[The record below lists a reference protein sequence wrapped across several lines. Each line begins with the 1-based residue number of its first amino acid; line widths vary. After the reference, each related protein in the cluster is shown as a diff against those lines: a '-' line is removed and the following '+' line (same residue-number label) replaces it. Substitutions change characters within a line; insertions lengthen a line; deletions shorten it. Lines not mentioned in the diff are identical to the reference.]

1 MSRQITLLIRSTTLS
16 RIEKDG
22 KMSEIKKRMEELQRS
37 QNETIE
43 ELGENQT
50 QLLWEIT
57 GKLAFHFKATGTSTR
72 FCKWSP
78 TEVPVPEATWEETED
93 KILRSISKRSH
104 QFVQEW
110 EDDEHEFAKAQ
121 DKIIKDLCEKYN
133 IMEEEIRKVE
143 DEVLF
148 VNGTAEVFQ
157 QEKRTAGLQN
167 IQERF
172 QNVPIVKKTPVWL
185 RQGLASVVIRSPL
198 SKLVS
203 KFKERLDFPR
213 KLKKYQTDQCAYMSE
228 RCKASLEV
236 LSDQDRLLPFI
247 NEQLED
253 SVRVLIQIKE
263 KIPKLIEG
271 DKQLYQQLLSDTRS
285 KADIQNFYE
294 PISKKL
300 ESLKGQVCVYA
311 MTEIRESDFSEA
323 DLKWTED
330 SRSIVGNGTFSTV
343 YAGELSRKEEKEV
356 KVALKV
362 YRDLLSE
369 ENVYQFWNED
379 MTMRFVRLKQ
389 FHEYTLNLP
398 LILVLIFLAL
408 TQISVTGSKWC

>member
-1 MSRQITLLIRSTTLS
+1 MK
-16 RIEKDG
+16 KDK
-22 KMSEIKKRMEELQRS
+22 KMTEIKKRMEELQRS

-43 ELGENQT
+43 ELGKYQT
-50 QLLWEIT
+50 QLIWEIT

-78 TEVPVPEATWEETED
+78 SEVPVPEATWEATED

-121 DKIIKDLCEKYN
+121 DKIIKDLCEKYS

-167 IQERF
+167 IPERF
-172 QNVPIVKKTPVWL
+172 QNIPIANETPVWFG
-185 RQGLASVVIRSPL
+185 QGLASVVIRSPF
-198 SKLVS
+198 SNLVS
-203 KFKERLDFPR
+203 KLMEKLDFTR
-213 KLKKYQTDQCAYMSE
+213 KLKKYQSDQCAYMSE
-228 RCKASLEV
+228 RCKASHEV
-236 LSDQDRLLPFI
+236 LSHQEHLLPFMK
-247 NEQLED
+247 EQLKD
-253 SVRVLIQIKE
+253 SVRVLNQIKE

-271 DKQLYQQLLSDTRS
+271 DKQLYEQLLSDTRS

-300 ESLKGQVCVYA
+300 ESLKGQVFVYA
-311 MTEIRESDFSEA
+311 MTEIRRSDFSEG

-330 SRSIVGNGTFSTV
+330 CRSIVGRGTLSTV
-343 YAGELSRKEEKEV
+343 YAGELSRKGEKEV
-356 KVALKV
+356 EVALKV
-362 YRDLLSE
+362 YTDLLSK
-369 ENVYQFWNED
+369 ENVCQFWNED
-379 MTMRFVRLKQ
+379 MTVRFVRLKQ
-389 FHEYTLNLP
+389 FHEYTLN
-398 LILVLIFLAL
+398 
-408 TQISVTGSKWC
+408 

>member
-1 MSRQITLLIRSTTLS
+1 MSRQITLLIGSTTLS
-16 RIEKDG
+16 RKKKDEKM
-22 KMSEIKKRMEELQRS
+22 KEIKKRMEELQRS

-43 ELGENQT
+43 KLGENQK
-50 QLLWEIT
+50 QLILEIT

-93 KILRSISKRSH
+93 KILSSISKRSH

-121 DKIIKDLCEKYN
+121 DKIIKDLGEKYN

-157 QEKRTAGLQN
+157 QKKRTSGLRN

-185 RQGLASVVIRSPL
+185 RQGLASVVIRSSL
-198 SKLVS
+198 SKRVS
-203 KFKERLDFPR
+203 KFKERLDFPS

-228 RCKASLEV
+228 RCKASLKV
-236 LSDQDRLLPFI
+236 LSDRTHLLPFI
-247 NEQLED
+247 TEQLED
-253 SVRVLIQIKE
+253 SVRVLNQIKE

-300 ESLKGQVCVYA
+300 ESLKGKVLVYA
-311 MTEIRESDFSEA
+311 MTEIRRSDFSEG

-343 YAGELSRKEEKEV
+343 YAGELSRKEEKEI

-362 YRDLLSE
+362 YTDLLSE
-369 ENVYQFWNED
+369 ENVFQFWNED

-389 FHEYTLNLP
+389 FHEYTLN
-398 LILVLIFLAL
+398 
-408 TQISVTGSKWC
+408 

>member
-1 MSRQITLLIRSTTLS
+1 MFRQITLLIRSTTLS
-16 RIEKDG
+16 RKEKNG
-22 KMSEIKKRMEELQRS
+22 KMSVIKKRMEELQRS

-50 QLLWEIT
+50 QLIWEIT

-172 QNVPIVKKTPVWL
+172 QNVPIVEKTPVWL

-203 KFKERLDFPR
+203 KLKERLDFSR
-213 KLKKYQTDQCAYMSE
+213 KLSKYQTDPCTHMSE
-228 RCKASLEV
+228 RCTASLEI

-247 NEQLED
+247 TEQLED
-253 SVRVLIQIKE
+253 SVQVLNQIKE

-271 DKQLYQQLLSDTRS
+271 DEQLYRQLLSDTRS

-294 PISKKL
+294 PIGEKL
-300 ESLKGQVCVYA
+300 ESLKGEVIVYA
-311 MTEIRESDFSEA
+311 LKEIRRSDFSDG

-330 SRSIVGNGTFSTV
+330 DRSIVGRGSLSTV
-343 YAGELSRKEEKEV
+343 YSGVLSPKEEKEI
-356 KVALKV
+356 KVALRV
-362 YRDLLSE
+362 HTDLLSK
-369 ENVYQFWNED
+369 ENVGQFWNED
-379 MTMRFVRLKQ
+379 MTMRFVRLKH
-389 FHEYTLNLP
+389 FHDVCVE
-398 LILVLIFLAL
+398 
-408 TQISVTGSKWC
+408 

>member
-16 RIEKDG
+16 RMEKDG
-22 KMSEIKKRMEELQRS
+22 KMTEIKKRMEELQRL

-43 ELGENQT
+43 ELGEKQK
-50 QLLWEIT
+50 QLIWEIT

-72 FCKWSP
+72 FCTWSP

-157 QEKRTAGLQN
+157 QKKTYFWSPKHPR
-167 IQERF
+167 ERF

-185 RQGLASVVIRSPL
+185 RQGLPSVVIRSLL

-203 KFKERLDFPR
+203 KLRERLDSPR

-228 RCKASLEV
+228 RCKASLKV
-236 LSDQDRLLPFI
+236 LSDQIHLLPFI
-247 NEQLED
+247 TEQLED
-253 SVRVLIQIKE
+253 SVRVLNQIKE

-300 ESLKGQVCVYA
+300 ESLKEKVFVYA
-311 MTEIRESDFSEA
+311 MTEIRRSDFSEG

-343 YAGELSRKEEKEV
+343 YAGELSRKEEKEI

-362 YRDLLSE
+362 YTDLLSE
-369 ENVYQFWNED
+369 ENVFQFWNED

-389 FHEYTLNLP
+389 FHEYTLN
-398 LILVLIFLAL
+398 
-408 TQISVTGSKWC
+408 

>member
-1 MSRQITLLIRSTTLS
+1 M
-16 RIEKDG
+16 K
-22 KMSEIKKRMEELQRS
+22 EIKERMEKLQRS

-43 ELGENQT
+43 KLGENQK
-50 QLLWEIT
+50 QLILEIT

-93 KILRSISKRSH
+93 KILSSISKRSH

-157 QEKRTAGLQN
+157 QKKRTSGLRN

-185 RQGLASVVIRSPL
+185 RQGLASVVIRSSL
-198 SKLVS
+198 SKRVS
-203 KFKERLDFPR
+203 KFKERLDFPS

-228 RCKASLEV
+228 RCKASLKV
-236 LSDQDRLLPFI
+236 LSDRTHLLPFI
-247 NEQLED
+247 TEQLED
-253 SVRVLIQIKE
+253 SVQILSQIKE

-271 DKQLYQQLLSDTRS
+271 DEKLYQQLLSDTRS
-285 KADIQNFYE
+285 KADIQKFYE
-294 PISKKL
+294 PIGEKL
-300 ESLKGQVCVYA
+300 ESLRGEVIVYA
-311 MTEIRESDFSEA
+311 LKETRRSDFSNG

-330 SRSIVGNGTFSTV
+330 DRSIVGRGSLSTV
-343 YAGELSRKEEKEV
+343 YSGVLSRKEEKEV
-356 KVALKV
+356 KVALRV
-362 YRDLLSE
+362 HTDLLSK
-369 ENVYQFWNED
+369 ENVGQFRNED
-379 MTMRFVRLKQ
+379 MTMRFVRLKH
-389 FHEYTLNLP
+389 FHDVCVE
-398 LILVLIFLAL
+398 
-408 TQISVTGSKWC
+408 

>member
-1 MSRQITLLIRSTTLS
+1 M
-16 RIEKDG
+16 EKDG
-22 KMSEIKKRMEELQRS
+22 KMTEIKKRMEELQRL

-43 ELGENQT
+43 ELGENQK
-50 QLLWEIT
+50 QLIWEIT

-72 FCKWSP
+72 FCTWSP

-121 DKIIKDLCEKYN
+121 DKIIKDLCENYN

-157 QEKRTAGLQN
+157 QKKRTSGLRN

-185 RQGLASVVIRSPL
+185 RQGLAAVVIRSPL

-203 KFKERLDFPR
+203 KLRERLDSPR

-228 RCKASLEV
+228 RCKASLKV
-236 LSDQDRLLPFI
+236 LSDQIHLLPFI
-247 NEQLED
+247 TEQLED
-253 SVRVLIQIKE
+253 SVRVLNQIKE

-300 ESLKGQVCVYA
+300 ESLKEKVFVYA
-311 MTEIRESDFSEA
+311 MTEIRRSDFSEG

-343 YAGELSRKEEKEV
+343 YAGELSRKEEKEI

-362 YRDLLSE
+362 YTDLLSE
-369 ENVYQFWNED
+369 ENVFQFWNED
-379 MTMRFVRLKQ
+379 MTMRFVRLK
-389 FHEYTLNLP
+389 
-398 LILVLIFLAL
+398 
-408 TQISVTGSKWC
+408 